1 MANATVEI
9 DYETVTPEL
18 LEVLSTYPEIEV
30 EMVNAP
36 DWTEGTDGA
45 YV

>member
-1 MANATVEI
+1 MANALVQI

-18 LEVLSTYPEIEV
+18 LAVLATYPDVEIE
-30 EMVNAP
+30 MINAP
-36 DWTEGTDGA
+36 VFEQGTDGA